1 MIGSKTVDYC
11 EHHHSGL
18 DDAKALKKMNA
29 VSHGEGCQNIDDQNH
44 RVENV
49 QMGLKHLV
57 LTLSLK
63 LGD

>member
-1 MIGSKTVDYC
+1 MDCG

-29 VSHGEGCQNIDDQNH
+29 VGHGEGCQNIDDQNH
-44 RVENV
+44 QVENV

-57 LTLSLK
+57 L
-63 LGD
+63 